1 MICLISK
8 ANEPLE
14 QPYNLQTDTIFPY
27 ILIIYVCIYFFEC
40 IGVSVKCLTSLMVA
54 FLIALIRVTYERVRI
69 CAFLHAFKVNAP
81 QTRVSYSYTHNAA

>member
-27 ILIIYVCIYFFEC
+27 ILIVCGTLYVY
-40 IGVSVKCLTSLMVA
+40 L
-54 FLIALIRVTYERVRI
+54 FL
-69 CAFLHAFKVNAP
+69 
-81 QTRVSYSYTHNAA
+81 